1 MKKILPLI
9 FFSLLITD
17 EAGAQF
23 TRYVV
28 KLKNKGGNPFSLSNP
43 IAYMTQRAI
52 DRRIRYSI
60 AIDSTDL
67 PVTPSY
73 VSQISAVPNVTVLN
87 VSKWLNSVTIQTSNA
102 AAITTISG
110 FSFVQGVSGIAARNA
125 SGRSPQD
132 EFETEQFDPPM
143 GVPAQRQTADFFN
156 YGTSSYN
163 EIHLHHGEFL
173 HNIGLRG
180 QGMLI
185 TMLDAGFFNYT
196 TLKSF
201 DSINANGQVLSTW
214 DFVARHASVTEDHAH
229 GMQCLSTIAA
239 NIPGQFIGKAPKAS
253 FHLFRTE
260 DAATEYP
267 IEEHNWVCGAERA
280 DSLGSDVISSSL
292 GYYDF
297 DNSSFNYVYANM
309 NGNFTMSA
317 IGADLAARKGM
328 LIFNAVGNEG
338 NNSWHFLIT
347 PSDGDS
353 VVAVGAVSAAG
364 AVGSFSSFGP
374 SADGQIKPD
383 IASVGVSALIQTTG
397 NTVGS
402 GNGTSFACPNMA
414 GLGTILWQGF
424 PEYNNMKIINALR
437 QAGSKFS
444 NPDDRVGYGIPNM
457 KTAFSNLLT
466 DFATSTVT
474 ISSCNATVSWNTKD
488 VSAMRYEVERKLPGE
503 AVYTKVGDVAAQA
516 GNTLLGNR
524 SYTFNNTIVSPTPG
538 TVSYRIRQI
547 IDTNAASLTAV
558 YIETANT
565 SIASGCFATGV
576 GGTGQIAEK
585 IYVQPNPVSSGTAS
599 LIVET
604 PYAIAE
610 LHAAVYDS
618 EGRLMLQL
626 KTSKPPGKKVIDI
639 STEPLANGKYYI
651 KVFNGQKAVGTAELL
666 KL

>member
-1 MKKILPLI
+1 
-9 FFSLLITD
+9 
-17 EAGAQF
+17 
-23 TRYVV
+23 
-28 KLKNKGGNPFSLSNP
+28 
-43 IAYMTQRAI
+43 
-52 DRRIRYSI
+52 
-60 AIDSTDL
+60 
-67 PVTPSY
+67 
-73 VSQISAVPNVTVLN
+73 
-87 VSKWLNSVTIQTSNA
+87 
-102 AAITTISG
+102 
-110 FSFVQGVSGIAARNA
+110 
-125 SGRSPQD
+125 
-132 EFETEQFDPPM
+132 
-143 GVPAQRQTADFFN
+143 
-156 YGTSSYN
+156 
-163 EIHLHHGEFL
+163 
-173 HNIGLRG
+173 
-180 QGMLI
+180 
-185 TMLDAGFFNYT
+185 
-196 TLKSF
+196 
-201 DSINANGQVLSTW
+201 
-214 DFVARHASVTEDHAH
+214 
-229 GMQCLSTIAA
+229 
-239 NIPGQFIGKAPKAS
+239 
-253 FHLFRTE
+253 
-260 DAATEYP
+260 
-267 IEEHNWVCGAERA
+267 
-280 DSLGSDVISSSL
+280 
-292 GYYDF
+292 
-297 DNSSFNYVYANM
+297 
-309 NGNFTMSA
+309 
-317 IGADLAARKGM
+317 M